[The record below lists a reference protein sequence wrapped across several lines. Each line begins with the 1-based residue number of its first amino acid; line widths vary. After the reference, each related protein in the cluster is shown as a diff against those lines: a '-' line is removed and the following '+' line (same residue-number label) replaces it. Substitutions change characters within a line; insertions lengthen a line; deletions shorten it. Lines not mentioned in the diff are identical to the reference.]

1 MIKGFYEK
9 FCKGV
14 RKPTRNPPTYARVP
28 CTRDSR
34 VVNDMKKIL
43 EIDDIY
49 IGPTY
54 LAKNFDNCPDI
65 WK

>member
-1 MIKGFYEK
+1 MLGFL
-9 FCKGV
+9 
-14 RKPTRNPPTYARVP
+14 AL
-28 CTRDSR
+28 
-34 VVNDMKKIL
+34 VNDMKKRL